1 MNTPIPL
8 TKDQKELMTE
18 FYQIPATK
26 VIFNKTERNEL
37 WKKATQR
44 NQTFNFNELKE
55 KCPALEHQIRRSY
68 ESGRNIQSAVFS
80 ECVYAQTFA
89 NMMNLTLLI

>member
-26 VIFNKTERNEL
+26 VIFNKT
-37 WKKATQR
+37 
-44 NQTFNFNELKE
+44 
-55 KCPALEHQIRRSY
+55 
-68 ESGRNIQSAVFS
+68 
-80 ECVYAQTFA
+80 
-89 NMMNLTLLI
+89 